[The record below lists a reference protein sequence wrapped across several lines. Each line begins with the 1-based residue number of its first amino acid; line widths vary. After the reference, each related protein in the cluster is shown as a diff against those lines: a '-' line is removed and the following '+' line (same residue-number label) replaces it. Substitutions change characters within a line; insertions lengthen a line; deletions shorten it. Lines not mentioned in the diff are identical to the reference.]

1 MGRRDSI
8 GGQWDFQDCL
18 AAGGDGMV
26 AAEGDGSQFGLEKS
40 RNTRLESQF
49 YRL

>member
-8 GGQWDFQDCL
+8 GGQWDFQDSL
-18 AAGGDGMV
+18 GSAGDGMV
-26 AAEGDGSQFGLEKS
+26 AAEGDGSQFGLEKP
-40 RNTRLESQF
+40 RNTRLESQI